1 METCIP
7 GPAERAREGER
18 LRSLRTGLERLRRFR
33 TGLYRSLTG
42 WAGRGVRAVRRSLVR
57 AGAGRL
63 GACVESGADLPS

>member
-7 GPAERAREGER
+7 GPAERARDAEQ
-18 LRSLRTGLERLRRFR
+18 LRRFR
-33 TGLYRSLTG
+33 TGFYRCLTG

-63 GACVESGADLPS
+63 GACAESGADLPP